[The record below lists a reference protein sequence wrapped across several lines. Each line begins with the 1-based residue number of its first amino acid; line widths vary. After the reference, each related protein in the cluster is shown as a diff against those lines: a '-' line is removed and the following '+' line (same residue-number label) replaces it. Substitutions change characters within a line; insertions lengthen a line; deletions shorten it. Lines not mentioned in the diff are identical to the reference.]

1 MKAIVLSNMLLKG
14 EYMKKLLVIILV
26 VLMTTNAWAV
36 IVTGTGMTKD
46 EAITNGLRESVDMCA
61 GSLIYGV
68 TDVQNYELQKDQIS
82 ASSLGYI
89 KSYRLLQMSKI
100 DELTVVK
107 LDVIVS
113 EDKIETILR
122 NNVKLVT
129 YDDVLKDYT
138 NITQRQDQIKKL
150 VEMLRILASRPVS
163 EKYFVIYEGYKI
175 KRIGAT
181 QVDVI
186 LNTRVGINPFYHK
199 AYNEI
204 LKKLSDPAASS
215 ETVWTFGGKYR
226 IEAGKLL
233 NNRYNV
239 SKDANPPFVDELYA
253 QIQIDETP
261 IDSCREYRDNLMV
274 VFSTTKFIKG
284 MVMILGKAF
293 KQKVL
298 DQEVT
303 IDRKHNNAAIEKSQI
318 IPPEGLPLK
327 VEYTFTDRQV
337 IKNLSNL
344 KLSINACGKDVA
356 KR

>member
-1 MKAIVLSNMLLKG
+1 
-14 EYMKKLLVIILV
+14 MKKLLVIILV
-26 VLMTTNAWAV
+26 VLITTNAYAV
-36 IVTGTGMTKD
+36 IVTGVGSSKD
-46 EAITNGLRESVDMCA
+46 EAITNGLRESVDMYT

-68 TDVQNYELQKDQIS
+68 TDVQNYQIQKDQIS
-82 ASSLGYI
+82 AASLGYV
-89 KSYRLLQMSKI
+89 KSYRLMKTSKI
-100 DELTVVK
+100 DDLTVVT
-107 LDVIVS
+107 LDVNLS
-113 EDKIETILR
+113 EEKIETILR

-129 YDDVLKDYT
+129 YDDVLRDYVT
-138 NITQRQDQIKKL
+138 VIQRQDQIKKL

-163 EKYFVIYEGYKI
+163 EKYFVTYEGYKI

-186 LNTRVGINPFYHK
+186 LNVRVGINPFYHK

-204 LKKLSDPAASS
+204 LKNLNDPNASS
-215 ETVWTFGGKYR
+215 ETVWVFGGKYR
-226 IEAGKLL
+226 LEAGKLV
-233 NNRYNV
+233 NMRYAV

-253 QIQIDETP
+253 QIQIDEIP
-261 IDSCREYRDNLMV
+261 VDKCREYRDNLMV
-274 VFSTTKFIKG
+274 VFSTTQFVKG
-284 MVMILGKAF
+284 MVMILSKAF

-298 DQEVT
+298 DEEVT
-303 IDRKHNNAAIEKSQI
+303 IDKKHNNAAITKSQI

-337 IKNLSNL
+337 IKNLASL